1 MKTADKQ
8 EVSDAFYKYFNKS
21 CSKKE
26 LQFLNAWILDNKYDQ
41 ELRGLIDE
49 FLSSNDLPD
58 SGHMEHEEE
67 IIWDQICV
75 KIDVPGTQYTNGN
88 GQTTV
93 KRWVFWS
100 FNGNSAHEA
109 DRTWC

>member
-8 EVSDAFYKYFNKS
+8 EVRDVFYKYFNKS

-26 LQFLNAWILDNKYDQ
+26 LRFLNAWILDNKYDQ

-58 SGHMEHEEE
+58 PGHMEHEEE

-75 KIDVPGTQYTNGN
+75 KIDVPGTQYNDGFPVASSYRRLN
-88 GQTTV
+88 QKG
-93 KRWVFWS
+93 
-100 FNGNSAHEA
+100 
-109 DRTWC
+109 